1 MPVNAIKRFGAGYR
15 KKTWAKPPAGLWV
28 VVDTVIEKAP
38 KAPVPTRP
46 VIYNGIVTGQ
56 RGTFLITNVTTGT
69 ISEGFLI
76 PPFPLSDYG
85 DTTDEIL
92 IDFLT
97 FSEAGP
103 EILLPTIPQILNTA
117 VGTLSRSGATVTLA
131 PGTWDTAGVTVA
143 RQKIISGVSTLLT
156 GLTFDVNPGD
166 DYYVTEVASKVGYI
180 ASSAATTATGNR
192 PFNAPSFV
200 GMKNHAWVGT
210 VSATTISLTDLTGG
224 TDSAPQAGD
233 LVLVS
238 YSVGAV
244 GTALAL
250 SIVTAGYTT
259 IASVNGNSS
268 VDANLL
274 VSRKIM
280 SGSPD
285 TTIQVSNTTSV
296 NNGAT
301 LTIHVW
307 RGVDPTTPVS
317 MSTTATGTGARPTPP
332 AITPTLANS
341 VIILTAGAGAS
352 DAGGPIAFTSGLS
365 NFTARTANDTYDGL
379 IGTGSYNWLSGTYTP
394 AQWGGGHT
402 NSVFGWAAVTLVLS
416 PIP

>member
-1 MPVNAIKRFGAGYR
+1 MPVNAIKRLGAGYR
-15 KKTWAKPPAGLWV
+15 KKTWAKPPTGLWV
-28 VVDTVIEKAP
+28 VVDTVIEKTP

-97 FSEAGP
+97 FSEDGP
-103 EILLPTIPQILNTA
+103 EILLPAIPQILNTA
-117 VGTLSRSGATVTLA
+117 VGTLSRTGATVTLT

-143 RQKIISGVSTLLT
+143 RQKVIAGVSTLLT

-166 DYYVTEVASKVGYI
+166 DYYVTEIASKVGYI
-180 ASSAATTATGNR
+180 ASAAATTATGSR

-200 GMKNHAWVGT
+200 GSKTVGWAGT
-210 VSATTISLTDLTGG
+210 VSNQTVSLTDLANG

-238 YSVGAV
+238 YSVGATGAPV
-244 GTALAL
+244 SL
-250 SIVTAGYTT
+250 SMVTSGYTT
-259 IASVNGNSS
+259 VANLNSNSS
-268 VDANLL
+268 VDANLI
-274 VSRKIM
+274 VARKIM

-285 TTIQVSNTTSV
+285 TQVQVSGTGSV
-296 NNGAT
+296 NNGGR

-317 MSTTATGTGARPTPP
+317 MSQTATNTGARPTPP
-332 AITPTLANS
+332 AITPSLANS

-352 DAGGPIAFTSGLS
+352 DGGGPIAFTSGLS
-365 NFTARTANDTYDGL
+365 NFLSGTANDIYDA
-379 IGTGSYNWLSGTYTP
+379 IVGTGSYNWISGTYTP
-394 AQWGGGHT
+394 SQWGGGHT
-402 NSVFGWAAVTLVLS
+402 STSFGWAAVTLVLS